1 MLAKV
6 LSRYVFIP
14 TQKFNDVSV
23 LQYSAIT
30 YPELLRNVTEFCR
43 SRNVPLVVKIH
54 PHLSGKPRESQEAC
68 ARGTKHQRHSTKA
81 HEASSPP
88 PPVDTMRLHHSYS
101 VVIADGD
108 AAACWQLSASCSY
121 AIE

>member
-88 PPVDTMRLHHSYS
+88 PPQITRTTTPPLPRSRS
-101 VVIADGD
+101 RG
-108 AAACWQLSASCSY
+108 AAGGVWGGRPYVRCG
-121 AIE
+121 